1 MKVEKSY
8 GHGDGYGQASAMI
21 LYGKTQMVDHEEL
34 FYDFDNHW

>member
-1 MKVEKSY
+1 MGKWLDAGE
-8 GHGDGYGQASAMI
+8 HFGQAAAMV